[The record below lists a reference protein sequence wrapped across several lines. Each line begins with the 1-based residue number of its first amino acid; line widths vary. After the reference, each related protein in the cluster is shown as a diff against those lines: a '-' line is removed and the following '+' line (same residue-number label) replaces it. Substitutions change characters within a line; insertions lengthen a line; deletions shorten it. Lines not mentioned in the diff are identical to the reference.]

1 MAPTYNASTTAAELV
16 DHLAAE
22 IQGKVILTTGPS
34 PNSIGA
40 TFVETIARSKPATLI
55 LAGRNTVTLQ
65 QTADAINAV
74 SPQVS
79 VRLLQLDLASLS
91 SVRQAASEVNS
102 WSDLPHIDILV
113 NNAGIMATGFAL
125 TADGYESQFATNHLG
140 HFLFT
145 NLVMDKILNSP
156 SPRVVNVSSDGHRLS
171 PIRWGDYNFQ
181 GGETYNKW
189 AAYGQSKT
197 SNVLM
202 ATYLAQRLGSKGL
215 TAYSLHP
222 GVVFGTTLAKDLD
235 WTVDLPALRAVDKF
249 MGNKEGWLEFKQK
262 SPQEG
267 AATHVYAAFEPSL
280 RDHNGA
286 YLQDCHVADPWTDTI
301 KPWATDKVEAEKL
314 WKLSEKLVGQE
325 FRY

>member
-1 MAPTYNASTTAAELV
+1 MYMGNYLLVIVAGFWEPWRVDQVSDYKSYLILTIYGVGTYYGVLSLYFHSLNPYITKSFSKLRHNFTQGEKMAPTYNASTTAAELV

-40 TFVETIARSKPATLI
+40 TFVETITRSKPATLI

-140 HFLFT
+140 PFLFT

-181 GGETYNKW
+181 
-189 AAYGQSKT
+189 
-197 SNVLM
+197 
-202 ATYLAQRLGSKGL
+202 
-215 TAYSLHP
+215 
-222 GVVFGTTLAKDLD
+222 
-235 WTVDLPALRAVDKF
+235 
-249 MGNKEGWLEFKQK
+249 
-262 SPQEG
+262 
-267 AATHVYAAFEPSL
+267 
-280 RDHNGA
+280 
-286 YLQDCHVADPWTDTI
+286 
-301 KPWATDKVEAEKL
+301 
-314 WKLSEKLVGQE
+314 VG
-325 FRY
+325 